1 MDKSVA
7 EVEDFLRAREEMIE
21 QEKKQA
27 SAKKHKVR

>member
-21 QEKKQA
+21 KEKKQA
-27 SAKKHKVR
+27 ATKKHGMR